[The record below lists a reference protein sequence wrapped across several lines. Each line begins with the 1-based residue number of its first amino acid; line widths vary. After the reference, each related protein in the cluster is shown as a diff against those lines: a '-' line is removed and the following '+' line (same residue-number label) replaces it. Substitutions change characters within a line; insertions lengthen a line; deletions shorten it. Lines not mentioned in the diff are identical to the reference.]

1 MSIFKNGSLRHTVAV
16 VSVVA
21 IMIAAVVVVSP
32 KQGVC
37 DSSDQSGSAIA
48 ATISDTEP
56 DPYRPSVEP
65 LAPSEYRPPIFIQQ
79 GNKTGQ
85 GHYPSVNYTFSSSV
99 NKALK
104 QMRVTPEHLNMWAEK
119 RPDSAL
125 NKLALLDDEQ
135 QKRVAYIACYI
146 RKCNKHISA
155 ETVWREACAIYFG
168 GKQYNLPPELIA
180 AVGRV
185 ESHFNPTSVSR
196 HGACGVMQVM
206 YKVHYAMLAKLGIA
220 RNKTDMFDPE
230 RGVYAG
236 IVVLKGY
243 VLRTGSVHKGLMRY
257 LGGHSNRYYMSVQ
270 NHITKMRLNGEN
282 LGL

>member
-16 VSVVA
+16 ISVSA
-21 IMIAAVVVVSP
+21 IVIATALVISP

-37 DSSDQSGSAIA
+37 DSADSGSAQA
-48 ATISDTEP
+48 ATLSDTEP

-65 LAPSEYRPPIFIQQ
+65 VAPSEYRPPIFI
-79 GNKTGQ
+79 KEYEAGQ
-85 GHYPSVNYTFSSSV
+85 RGQPFVNYTFSSSV

-104 QMRVTPEHLNMWAEK
+104 YMRVTPEHFNMWAEK
-119 RPDSAL
+119 RSDSAL
-125 NKLALLDDEQ
+125 NKLASLDDEQ
-135 QKRVAYIACYI
+135 QKRVACIACYI
-146 RKCNKHISA
+146 RKCNSHISA
-155 ETVWREACAIYFG
+155 ETIWREACAIYFG
-168 GKQYNLPPELIA
+168 ARKYNLSPELVA

-196 HGACGVMQVM
+196 HGACGVMQVV
-206 YKVHYAMLAKLGIA
+206 YRVHYARLAKLGVA
-220 RNKTDMFDPE
+220 RNRADMFDPE

-243 VLRTGSVHKGLMRY
+243 VSATGSIQKGLMRY
-257 LGGHSNRYYMSVQ
+257 LGGHSNRYYMNVQ
-270 NHITKMRLNGEN
+270 NHITKMRRLGEA